1 MVFRS
6 DITTDRAFTF
16 LVSSD
21 QGLST
26 TDEPKVTA
34 PMVPKAKCLRT
45 SLEMPL
51 GLCRPEHWSRAQQF
65 CPFFSVDWQ
74 GTLKPGGSWCP
85 FILHL
90 LCHFIS
96 SDGSFELL
104 STFRGLSLEIRPN
117 VQEPGQ
123 QLPHLSFL
131 PQLRKLNQ
139 SHFLIFRVRCLKL
152 E

>member
-1 MVFRS
+1 LAGSQFAADIGPETQVITLSTPYTTTAPSIGTQFLNNCAFTGADASSILVFRS
-6 DITTDRAFTF
+6 DITTDRAFTRQQMSPSGF
-16 LVSSD
+16 L
-21 QGLST
+21 
-26 TDEPKVTA
+26 
-34 PMVPKAKCLRT
+34 LRT

-96 SDGSFELL
+96 SDGSFELHFIHSSL
-104 STFRGLSLEIRPN
+104 SG
-117 VQEPGQ
+117 VDDVEP
-123 QLPHLSFL
+123 LDA
-131 PQLRKLNQ
+131 
-139 SHFLIFRVRCLKL
+139 
-152 E
+152 